1 MKLGVFSLS
10 LFNPESSHPTE
21 AHTHFPYNIKCTLSA
36 PPPPHSRQILQQCCF
51 TDVFLLVISVVPRE
65 IEDNPFAIFF
75 GGESNKVYYENM
87 QFFKVIPS
95 LNENFIITSFNVIN
109 TVAQLQQI
117 INFLTFSED

>member
-21 AHTHFPYNIKCTLSA
+21 THTHFPYNIKCTLSA
-36 PPPPHSRQILQQCCF
+36 PPPIPPKFCKTVVLQMYFSLLFRLFQEKLKTIPLQF
-51 TDVFLLVISVVPRE
+51 FLEGSQTRC
-65 IEDNPFAIFF
+65 D
-75 GGESNKVYYENM
+75 ENM

-95 LNENFIITSFNVIN
+95 LNENFIIRSFNVIN

>member
-1 MKLGVFSLS
+1 MKLGAFSLS

-36 PPPPHSRQILQQCCF
+36 PPLPIPPKFCKTVVLQMYFSLLFWLFQEKLKTIPLQF
-51 TDVFLLVISVVPRE
+51 FLERSQTRC
-65 IEDNPFAIFF
+65 D
-75 GGESNKVYYENM
+75 ENM

-95 LNENFIITSFNVIN
+95 LNENFIITSFNIIN
-109 TVAQLQQI
+109 TVAHRQQI